1 MKALRSRGF
10 EVVREGGRHTVMRG
24 LDGVQI
30 VIPRHRELNRFTV
43 RGIAEDAD
51 VDWDEFR
58 KDIA

>member
-1 MKALRSRGF
+1 M
-10 EVVREGGRHTVMRG
+10 VREGGRHTVMRG